1 MKGRGKNV
9 EMDVSRNGSP
19 RGRKQKHAGA
29 LDISG
34 YTPDIEMSMTSRG
47 AHYLDWA
54 ANKYPGVYSPYNI
67 MLQAIQGYRRLPQLK
82 NQEVDRLRNAIGR
95 IREVLR
101 RQYGRE
107 LVPQTGVGIRATVD
121 DADKL
126 KNVLPGKVRRLKGAV
141 KAVNDT
147 AQAIDLSTVPNSPEM
162 LPYKA
167 WAGRELKDVIK
178 QISSK
183 EFELKLLPPTTD
195 GHKK

>member
-1 MKGRGKNV
+1 MKHSDGAVAKN
-9 EMDVSRNGSP
+9 
-19 RGRKQKHAGA
+19 RKPKAGAGA

-34 YTPDIEMSMTSRG
+34 YVPKIEMTLAYRG
-47 AHYLDWA
+47 AHYLNWA
-54 ANKYPGVYSPYNI
+54 ADKFPGVYTPYNI
-67 MLQAIQGYRRLPQLK
+67 MLQATQGYKRLPQLR
-82 NQEVDRLRNAIGR
+82 NDEVDRLRNAIGR

-101 RQYGRE
+101 RQYGRD
-107 LVPQTGVGIRATVD
+107 LVPQTGVGVRATVD

-147 AQAIDLSTVPNSPEM
+147 AQAIDLSTVPNTPEM

-183 EFELKLLPPTTD
+183 EFDLKLLPPSTD
-195 GHKK
+195 PTKK